1 MNVIKLK
8 TSLLDFNKKTWT
20 VLAGALSS
28 FKRNNG
34 LTAASSLAFS
44 AMLALIPTLFL
55 LTSLLSMAIGSSS
68 QALARTQ
75 EMMTRFLPAY
85 SQDIMNE
92 VRFIS
97 SHRGTIGLV
106 NVLVLFWSLT
116 PFVADM
122 RLILRSIFKKKRG
135 RPFLLEK
142 LIDVAVSMAFL
153 AGLSAVAVV
162 GVALRIMERTN
173 PLSLFPAYLEGSV
186 PFLLVTG
193 VVFLLYYT
201 FAPRMRL
208 RYLATGAL
216 ATTLLWF
223 AMRPAFHLFLS
234 YNPGYGYA
242 FGSFKSLFVVIIW
255 IYVSL
260 AIFLFGA
267 EIAEGMNRKETVFIK
282 CLMEGNRNVP
292 ASVMERYVVRYERG
306 SVIFNEG
313 DPGGGMFSVLCGRVG
328 IKRNDKVIAEIASGK
343 CFGEMSFL
351 LAAPRV
357 ATAIALE
364 DVELVTLNSENIG
377 KMMNEFPEFVIDMLR
392 DLAMRLRE
400 TNKLID

>member
-1 MNVIKLK
+1 MNIIKIKIGISDLLK
-8 TSLLDFNKKTWT
+8 KIWTLLS
-20 VLAGALSS
+20 GSLSS
-28 FKRNNG
+28 FTRNNG

-55 LTSLLSMAIGSSS
+55 FTSLLSMAIGSST
-68 QALARTQ
+68 QALARTE
-75 EMMTRFLPAY
+75 EMITRLIPAY
-85 SQDIMNE
+85 SQDIMRE
-92 VRFIS
+92 VRFIAS
-97 SHRGTIGLV
+97 NKGTIGLV
-106 NVLVLFWSLT
+106 NLVVLFWTLT

-122 RLILRSIFKKKRG
+122 RVILGTVFRKKPG
-135 RPFLLEK
+135 RPYFLEK

-153 AGLSAVAVV
+153 VGLSAVAIA
-162 GVALRIMERTN
+162 GVALQVMEKTS
-173 PLSLFPAYLEGSV
+173 SLRLIPEYLESSV
-186 PFLLVTG
+186 PFVLVST
-193 VVFLLYYT
+193 VAFLLYVT
-201 FAPRMRL
+201 FAPRMRI

-216 ATTLLWF
+216 VTTLIWF

-234 YNPGYGYA
+234 FNPGYGYA

-267 EIAEGMNRKETVFIK
+267 EVASGLNRNETVFIK
-282 CLMEGNRNVP
+282 CLMEGKRNVP
-292 ASVMERYVVRYERG
+292 SSVIGKYVVRYERG
-306 SVIFNEG
+306 SVIFEEG
-313 DPGGGMFSVLCGRVG
+313 DPCGGMFSVLSGRVG
-328 IKRNDKVIAEIASGK
+328 IRKNEAVIAEITSGK

-357 ATAIALE
+357 AMAIALE
-364 DVELVTLNSENIG
+364 DVELVTVNSENINNL
-377 KMMNEFPEFVIDMLR
+377 MNEYPEFVIDMLR

>member
-1 MNVIKLK
+1 MNVISLK
-8 TSLLDFNKKTWT
+8 TNLFDFLKKTRT
-20 VLAGALSS
+20 VLSGSLSA

-75 EMMTRFLPAY
+75 DMMTKILPAY
-85 SQDIMNE
+85 SQDIMKE

-97 SHRGTIGLV
+97 SHMGTIGLV
-106 NVLVLFWSLT
+106 NVLVLFWTLT

-122 RLILRSIFKKKRG
+122 RLILGTIFRKKAG

-142 LIDVAVSMAFL
+142 LIDVAVSLAFL
-153 AGLSAVAVV
+153 SGLSLVAIASL
-162 GVALRIMERTN
+162 ALRFMESADT
-173 PLSLFPAYLEGSV
+173 PHLMPGYLENII
-186 PFLLVTG
+186 PFALVMA
-193 VVFLLYYT
+193 VVFLFYFT

-208 RYLATGAL
+208 RYLAIGAL
-216 ATTLLWF
+216 VTTIIWF
-223 AMRPAFHLFLS
+223 AMRPAFHLFLD

-260 AIFLFGA
+260 VIFLYGA
-267 EIAEGMNRKETVFIK
+267 EVAQGMNRKETVFIR
-282 CLMEGNRNVP
+282 CLMEGDRNVP
-292 ASVMERYVVRYERG
+292 TSVMGKYVARYGRG
-306 SVIFNEG
+306 CVIFNEG
-313 DPGGGMFSVLCGRVG
+313 DPGEGMFSVLSGRVG
-328 IKRNDKVIAEIASGK
+328 IFKNEKVIAEIAAGK

-357 ATAIALE
+357 AAAVALE
-364 DVELVTLNSENIG
+364 DTELVSLNDDNIRNL
-377 KMMNEFPEFVIDMLR
+377 MSEFPEFVVSMLR
-392 DLAMRLRE
+392 DLAIRLRE